1 MIRPFL
7 VYVILSMKY
16 VKWMPLEVGNRQKVR
31 SSISGKT
38 QVYARIL
45 QILCKKME
53 VILQLYYILETSIL
67 FFKFYGKLIK
77 YKIERF
83 VELSNTSWRIL

>member
-1 MIRPFL
+1 
-7 VYVILSMKY
+7 
-16 VKWMPLEVGNRQKVR
+16 MPLDVECRQKMH

-38 QVYARIL
+38 QIYVKIL
-45 QILCKKME
+45 HFLCKKLE